1 MLGRVNIHLF
11 IHDLL
16 CPRKNFKSMAKDSF
30 GVFLPL
36 SLVELSIGIGYSVK
50 HWGAKMKV
58 AHVVGTMSYLWRAH
72 SLAREIYI

>member
-1 MLGRVNIHLF
+1 MLGGVNIHLF

-16 CPRKNFKSMAKDSF
+16 CPRKNFKSMARNSF
-30 GVFLPL
+30 GVFLPFP
-36 SLVELSIGIGYSVK
+36 LVELSIGTGYSVK

-58 AHVVGTMSYLWRAH
+58 AHVVQSCLWRAH